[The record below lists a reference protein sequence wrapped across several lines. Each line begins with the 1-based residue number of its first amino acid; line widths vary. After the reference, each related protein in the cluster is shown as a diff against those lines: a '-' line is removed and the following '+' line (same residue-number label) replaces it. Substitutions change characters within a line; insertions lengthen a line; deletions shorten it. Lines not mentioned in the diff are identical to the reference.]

1 MTIPISKVKC
11 LLDTSNIENFKDSSE
26 ENEMHFLSYMKTT
39 NSFVKF
45 SFSVAIAT

>member
-39 NSFVKF
+39 ILFVKF